1 MYIKSNII
9 ISMVFYISFVTFMVG
24 MAYMS
29 VGQLPIKCEPYSWS
43 LPLLI
48 LVLLSMP
55 AYIGF
60 IVGYDIGKEVNIDK
74 NNNFKR

>member
-1 MYIKSNII
+1 MYINSKILI
-9 ISMVFYISFVTFMVG
+9 LGIPYISFVMFTVG